1 MAENQSCMY
10 TIPNDKEGRSAVME
24 QETEDDR
31 DMMSK
36 ESYRNEAENQDS
48 EVL

>member
-10 TIPNDKEGRSAVME
+10 SVPNGKERRLAVVE
-24 QETEDDR
+24 LETEDDR

-36 ESYRNEAENQDS
+36 ESCRNEAENQDP